1 MLYYVID
8 NGVNYMDTA
17 YPYHNGASEKF
28 LGKSLTVKSREKVYV
43 ATKIPSWNIKS
54 REDMDYYLDK
64 QLERLQSETIDF
76 YLVHSLNKNYWPQL
90 EKGGVL
96 EFLDDLKDDG
106 WIKYNGFSFHD
117 DLEFFM
123 DIADIYDGISAR
135 SSTTSWMKNIRQG
148 GKV

>member
-1 MLYYVID
+1 MRLPVINWNQSHIDEEKARKMLYYVID

-64 QLERLQSETIDF
+64 
-76 YLVHSLNKNYWPQL
+76 
-90 EKGGVL
+90 
-96 EFLDDLKDDG
+96 
-106 WIKYNGFSFHD
+106 
-117 DLEFFM
+117 
-123 DIADIYDGISAR
+123 
-135 SSTTSWMKNIRQG
+135 
-148 GKV
+148 